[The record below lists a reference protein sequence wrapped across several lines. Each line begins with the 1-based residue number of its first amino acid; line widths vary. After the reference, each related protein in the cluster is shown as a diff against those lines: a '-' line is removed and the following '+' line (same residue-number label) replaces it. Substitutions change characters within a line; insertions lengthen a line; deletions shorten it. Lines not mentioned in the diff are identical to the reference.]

1 MARDADKRVLYF
13 VLCGGL
19 LSQKQMNIDMELI
32 KVMEKWPDFDKFD
45 AINTEAFPDDERL
58 PSAEFLD
65 IVSRFGCRTY
75 AACDKGETVG
85 FAAIAHDD
93 ELKLAFLWFLAV
105 DSERRG
111 SGYGSKILD
120 LLKAKFPDCQLVLD
134 MEQVADTSAGNP
146 EQRRRRLKFYERN
159 GFHRTMVGISYFGMN
174 LEIMVTDP
182 PFRMEDFEAMLRKLL
197 ASDFKPVMY
206 PL

>member
-1 MARDADKRVLYF
+1 M
-13 VLCGGL
+13 
-19 LSQKQMNIDMELI
+19 
-32 KVMEKWPDFDKFD
+32 
-45 AINTEAFPDDERL
+45 
-58 PSAEFLD
+58 
-65 IVSRFGCRTY
+65 
-75 AACDKGETVG
+75 
-85 FAAIAHDD
+85 
-93 ELKLAFLWFLAV
+93 KLAFLWFLAV

-111 SGYGSKILD
+111 GGYGSKILD

-159 GFHRTMVGISYFGMN
+159 GFRMN

-182 PFRMEDFEAMLRKLL
+182 PFRMEDFEAMLRKLP